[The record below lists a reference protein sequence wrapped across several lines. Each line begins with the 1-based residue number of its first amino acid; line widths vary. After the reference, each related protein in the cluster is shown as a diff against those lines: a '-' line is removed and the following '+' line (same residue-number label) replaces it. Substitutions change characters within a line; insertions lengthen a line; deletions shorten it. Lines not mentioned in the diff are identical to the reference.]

1 MSHFPHRP
9 SLGGLRWKHDA
20 GFSKKTPQEAT
31 KLPKLDFFSG
41 LLSTEFTKPAGTG
54 LMGSQRRTNSRLQT
68 DPDGCLTGRLEFLQ
82 SYITHLQGGE
92 GDDRTKE
99 GGRGWKKEGKQHW
112 FSFFSPLVLFFF
124 SHFMWCSELQ
134 NIVLICLFRSGQR
147 VKCEISVSTSLCHL
161 CEQPGVD
168 FINCRWTKNVF
179 SLRNTC
185 TCKKTN

>member
-112 FSFFSPLVLFFF
+112 FSFFSPLVFF
-124 SHFMWCSELQ
+124 SFPFYVVFWATEHRPDLPVQIWTKGQMWDKREHEFMSFMWAARCWFYKLQ
-134 NIVLICLFRSGQR
+134 MN
-147 VKCEISVSTSLCHL
+147 
-161 CEQPGVD
+161 
-168 FINCRWTKNVF
+168 
-179 SLRNTC
+179 
-185 TCKKTN
+185 